1 MKMMMIIDKN
11 IRGFCEIERG
21 IRMEQ
26 VGELHAE

>member
-1 MKMMMIIDKN
+1 MKMIDKN
-11 IRGFCEIERG
+11 MRGFCEIERG